1 MTAADYISLSTL
13 TVATVLIALNLR
25 AWWKGGK
32 SFKILLQGI
41 CGVILG
47 VTIAICAGGILG
59 DIATWVAGGSNSVIG
74 TIIPWATGAGD
85 RNVAAG
91 SASGLG
97 MEGGLVAVVLIVL
110 GAVAIK
116 AASGR
121 ARWRLVG
128 GTFVGICLSFTAGLA
143 SIVASHL
150 IPAYNG
156 AGGSVVAFFEGA
168 V

>member
-1 MTAADYISLSTL
+1 MTAAAYISISTL
-13 TVATVLIALNLR
+13 TVAFVLIALNVR
-25 AWWKGGK
+25 AFWRGGK
-32 SFKILLQGI
+32 SFKILLHGFS
-41 CGVILG
+41 GVVLG

-59 DIATWVAGGSNSVIG
+59 DIATWVAGGSNSVTG

-85 RNVAAG
+85 RNVASG
-91 SASGLG
+91 SAAGLG
-97 MEGGLVAVVLIVL
+97 MEGGLIAVVLLVL
-110 GAVAIK
+110 GFVAIK

-121 ARWRLVG
+121 PRWRLIG

-156 AGGSVVAFFEGA
+156 AGTSVVAFFEGA